1 MPETPKKI
9 VAVNAA
15 KIGGIAA
22 FVPLVLGTL
31 PEPYGTIISCLI
43 IACGA
48 IQAAVPAP
56 PAGSYWVLPYRI
68 MSVVALNIGW
78 AINHVAGRVN
88 ASQGPVAHDSKPP
101 TPPT

>member
-1 MPETPKKI
+1 MAETPKKT
-9 VAVNAA
+9 VALNAA

-22 FVPLVLGTL
+22 FVPLVLNTL
-31 PEPYGTIISCLI
+31 PEPYGSIISCVI

-56 PAGSYWVLPYRI
+56 ATGSYWVLPYRV

-88 ASQGPVAHDSKPP
+88 SSQGPVAHDSKPP
-101 TPPT
+101 IPPT

>member
-1 MPETPKKI
+1 MSETPKKT
-9 VAVNAA
+9 VALNAA

-22 FVPLVLGTL
+22 FVPLVLNIL
-31 PEPYGTIISCLI
+31 PEPYGSIISYVI

-56 PAGSYWVLPYRI
+56 PAGSYWVLPYRA